1 MSRVHY
7 NEEMKLQ
14 TVKLVLKGE
23 KSTNRE
29 SRQRNVNWNGNLNNV
44 KRNLPKKSPQVEYR
58 KINFFGSSSTCVGG
72 FATLFC

>member
-29 SRQRNVNWNGNLNNV
+29 SRQRLVNWNGNLNNV

-58 KINFFGSSSTCVGG
+58 KIN
-72 FATLFC
+72 LFIL

>member
-1 MSRVHY
+1 MTKSFHSRIEEKTMSRVHY

-44 KRNLPKKSPQVEYR
+44 KRNLPKKSPQVEYH
-58 KINFFGSSSTCVGG
+58 KINFFH
-72 FATLFC
+72 